1 MTFAYSNAQLRILN
15 NSLIEPTKNIA
26 YPGLSNELTIQG
38 LDVDS
43 TYFLASSNDTV
54 KSTKNLFFY
63 FPKRLG
69 YDTLQLYQ
77 NELLLGTYIF
87 KIENLAKP
95 RVFLGN
101 IRDSILK
108 IDSINSNLVLYV
120 SYEPS
125 LLKSEIRILNFN
137 SSVIKKKGREKSLN
151 EKSKIN
157 WDEWSEKK
165 IQRVNDRLLKRNRI
179 APCTACFSKSQ
190 LKKIRKSKTLW
201 IKEVVSISPSSM
213 ANRIPTDLKFTITK

>member
-15 NSLIEPTKNIA
+15 NSLIEPAKNVA
-26 YPGLSNELTIQG
+26 YPGLSNELTIEG
-38 LDVDS
+38 INVNL
-43 TYFLASSNDTV
+43 TYILLCLNDTL
-54 KSTKNLFFY
+54 KSTNRTFFY
-63 FPKRLG
+63 IPKRLG
-69 YDTLQLYQ
+69 YDTLKLFQ
-77 NELLLGTYIF
+77 NELLLGKYIF

-95 RVFLGN
+95 RVYLGN

-108 IDSINSNLVLYV
+108 IDSINSNLVLYI

-125 LLKSEIRILNFN
+125 ILKSDARITKFN
-137 SSVIKKKGREKSLN
+137 SSIIKKNGREKSLN

-165 IQRVNDRLLKRNRI
+165 IQRVSDRLLKRNRI

-201 IKEVVSISPSSM
+201 IKEVVCISPDSR
-213 ANRIPTDLKFTITK
+213 ANRITVDLKFTITK

>member
-26 YPGLSNELTIQG
+26 YPGLSNELTIEG
-38 LDVDS
+38 INVNL
-43 TYFLASSNDTV
+43 TYILLCLNDTL
-54 KSTKNLFFY
+54 KSTNRTFFY
-63 FPKRLG
+63 IPKRLG
-69 YDTLQLYQ
+69 YDTLKLFQ
-77 NELLLGTYIF
+77 NELLLGKYIF

-95 RVFLGN
+95 RVYLGN

-108 IDSINSNLVLYV
+108 IDSINSNLVLYI

-125 LLKSEIRILNFN
+125 ILKSDARITKFN
-137 SSVIKKKGREKSLN
+137 SSIIKKNGREKSLN

-165 IQRVNDRLLKRNRI
+165 IQRVSDRLLKRNRI

-201 IKEVVSISPSSM
+201 IKEVVCISPDSR
-213 ANRIPTDLKFTITK
+213 ANRITVDLKFTITK